1 MTSQEM
7 TMQPGVT
14 MPPVLTTE
22 PVTVEPEAATEPA
35 PKRRRG
41 VMRKPVWWIGGLVVL
56 LVVGVVSFSQLHHTS
71 HVGTT
76 DSYGVTSANLATTR
90 SLIAHGAFV
99 LDVRVP
105 SSFAAGRVQG
115 SVNIPLAEVQDRHGE
130 LPRNRTIV
138 TVCSHGGQ
146 SYKAAFALHRLGYH
160 VINLAGG
167 LISWQA
173 AGLPLIDTNGAPGTL
188 VY

>member
-1 MTSQEM
+1 
-7 TMQPGVT
+7 
-14 MPPVLTTE
+14 
-22 PVTVEPEAATEPA
+22 VTVEPEAAATAPA
-35 PKRRRG
+35 TAKRRG

-56 LVVGVVSFSQLHHTS
+56 LVVGVVSFTQLHHPS

-99 LDVRVP
+99 LDVRIP

-115 SVNIPLAEVQDRHGE
+115 SVNIPLAQVQDRHAE

-146 SYKAAFALHRLGYH
+146 SYKAAFTLHRLGYH

-167 LISWQA
+167 LTSWQA
-173 AGLPLIDTNGAPGTL
+173 AGFPLIDANGAPGIL